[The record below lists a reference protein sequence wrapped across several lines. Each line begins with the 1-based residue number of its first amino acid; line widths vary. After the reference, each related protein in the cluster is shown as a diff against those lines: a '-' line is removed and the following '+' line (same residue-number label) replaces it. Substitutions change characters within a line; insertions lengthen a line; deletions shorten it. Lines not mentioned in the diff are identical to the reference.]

1 VKELRKDEK
10 EGVVDQFYVSSHDRP
25 KEMFHNFGKRFH
37 FLSTPHYQ
45 EGTSLLTLKH
55 KGRIILM
62 LRHPAYIAESMYLS
76 RPNTHRGDLKG
87 LLQYVNSTDYYDNW
101 MTRMLA
107 NVPREERV
115 TEEHFK
121 YARMILEN
129 KFIIGMTSDMTETVK
144 KRINLHF
151 GWKEL
156 PSKQGCEMEYIK
168 KGTMEL
174 PTSSLEEGGREWR
187 FIAKKN
193 LFDSKLMARGMAVF
207 GMQKMRIPVHPY
219 TVREDRKAVSEAF
232 GHLRNVQDEVDK
244 SDIPFFWH
252 IPKAS
257 GTTVKEIMSKCYNL
271 IRTEMVDPPSSLDL
285 FPEKKVLNVDLTTPE
300 SIVVAKGYNVADS
313 GMADVFISQ
322 LAVEGS
328 TVFTT
333 YHMGRAFTI
342 MRHPVILATSLFYYR
357 RIATWE
363 PTYRPDFKDLTLHDY
378 VEMPGYYDNWMV
390 RMLTNAKLGGLNEGH
405 LEIAKAVIK
414 EKFIVGISDHMDETF
429 RQLESYFGWKE
440 QEAGCVKS
448 FLSAS
453 FNKNK
458 YELPERGG
466 PVWNAIAD
474 KNKFDMQLYYFALE
488 LFGEQGKKLRRTQVG

>member
-1 VKELRKDEK
+1 MSWGFSGRQNVDDTKRKQRKKDK
-10 EGVVDQFYVSSHDRP
+10 IRQIYDILLDPSSWQFLGRYILSVSS
-25 KEMFHNFGKRFH
+25 
-37 FLSTPHYQ
+37 
-45 EGTSLLTLKH
+45 SLL
-55 KGRIILM
+55 
-62 LRHPAYIAESMYLS
+62 
-76 RPNTHRGDLKG
+76 
-87 LLQYVNSTDYYDNW
+87 
-101 MTRMLA
+101 
-107 NVPREERV
+107 
-115 TEEHFK
+115 
-121 YARMILEN
+121 
-129 KFIIGMTSDMTETVK
+129 
-144 KRINLHF
+144 
-151 GWKEL
+151 
-156 PSKQGCEMEYIK
+156 
-168 KGTMEL
+168 
-174 PTSSLEEGGREWR
+174 
-187 FIAKKN
+187 N

-219 TVREDRKAVSEAF
+219 TVRDDRKTVSEAF
-232 GHLRNVQDEVDK
+232 SHLRNVQDERDN

-252 IPKAS
+252 VPKAS
-257 GTTVKEIMSKCYNL
+257 GTTVKQVMSKCYNL

-285 FPEKKVLNVDLTTPE
+285 FPEKKVLNIDLTTPDA
-300 SIVVAKGYNVADS
+300 IVVAKGYNVADS

-342 MRHPVILATSLFYYR
+342 MRHPVILAASLFYYR

-363 PTYRPDFKDLTLHDY
+363 PTYRPDFNDITLQQY
-378 VEMPGYYDNWMV
+378 IEMPGYYDNWMV

-414 EKFIVGISDHMDETF
+414 EKFIVGISDHMAETF
-429 RQLESYFGWKE
+429 RQLEIYFGWKE

-466 PVWNAIAD
+466 AVWNSIAE
-474 KNKFDMQLYYFALE
+474 KNKFDMQLYYFSLE
-488 LFGEQGKKLRRTQVG
+488 LFGEQGKKLRRTQLD